1 MVLDSGEQKDVKV
14 QLRNNQPARTG
25 THALAVKLLAHSG
38 KVEHEYKLTV
48 DCLGKL
54 HRKLMQGSGRWCMS
68 RKTYETW
75 IQRATPQ
82 HSIGRFPASRGAERP
97 GDIGAACSWLR
108 FGISADI
115 GEVKN
120 LRVRLHR
127 STELSAN
134 WQALYGSSSSTGK
147 PENYWGEF
155 RLIDSL
161 TGVNIDSL
169 KYPEL
174 PGLLPGSYSLA
185 PNPGNPNVIEASL
198 PTNIKRDENGNGRI
212 QLVLQP
218 TALKGP
224 VYWAPS
230 GSRVKPEHAPQ
241 LVIDYEPKRESG
253 Q

>member
-1 MVLDSGEQKDVKV
+1 V
-14 QLRNNQPARTG
+14 
-25 THALAVKLLAHSG
+25 VKLLSDSG
-38 KVEHEYKLTV
+38 KVEHEDTLSV

-54 HRKLMQGSGRWCMS
+54 QRKLMQGSGRWCMS
-68 RKTYETW
+68 RETYETW
-75 IQRATPQ
+75 IHRATPQ
-82 HSIGRFPASRGAERP
+82 HSIGRFPASRGAEKP

-115 GEVKN
+115 GKVQN

-127 STELSAN
+127 SPELSAN
-134 WQALYGSSSSTGK
+134 WQALYGSPAGTGK
-147 PENYWGEF
+147 PGNYWGEF
-155 RLIDSL
+155 RLIDSP
-161 TGVNIDSL
+161 TDVNIDSL

-174 PGLLPGSYSLA
+174 PGLLPGSYPLA
-185 PNPGNPNVIEASL
+185 PTSGNPDIVEASL
-198 PTNIKRDENGNGRI
+198 PTDIKRDENGNGRV

-241 LVIDYEPKRESG
+241 LVIDYEPRKEPG
-253 Q
+253 K